1 MLKRYSIL
9 YGTIIPILLLLVA
22 TLYHQEVSQVNKSN
36 IKHEWENNYPD
47 KPLGEKTVHGSVNAS
62 WFWSILI
69 VV

>member
-1 MLKRYSIL
+1 MLKKYSIL

-22 TLYHQEVSQVNKSN
+22 TLYHQEVSQSDKST
-36 IKHEWENNYPD
+36 IKHEWENKYPG
-47 KPLGEKTVHGSVNAS
+47 KPLGEKKVHGSVNAS

>member
-22 TLYHQEVSQVNKSN
+22 TLHHREVSQVNKST
-36 IKHEWENNYPD
+36 IKHEWENNYPG
-47 KPLGEKTVHGSVNAS
+47 PLDEKKVHGSVDAS
-62 WFWSILI
+62 WLWSILI